1 MTAPQPFERHYH
13 FQEGFFPSQNPINGL
28 EGTCIDGLN
37 AWLHGDVFRSDR
49 GALQGDQTVG
59 AHPLMLVG
67 DTSEFNDS
75 SFGGMDGGLG
85 TVTSHLGLV
94 WFAGLGNACINNAV
108 IGASAGSL
116 YVIVNEQAIPVGL
129 GAPTEAPGF
138 EPSSTPSSK
147 FTGGSWSVAL
157 AKFRPLTGAVSN
169 RTPPSVTIAVTN
181 LKGHLTLPADPED
194 GTTAWLVY
202 GSRRN
207 FGGIGPWFRATNI
220 DPIPVGTAVDSP
232 LLDIDWLDGELGDLA
247 PLLNDP
253 PPRNDVTHCVALGA
267 VMVAI
272 TRFGM
277 CHPSGVG
284 QPEAYDPGLA
294 VKVPSGEAP
303 TGVTSRGTDGVV
315 FIATAN
321 SLNALVLSGATDIP
335 VLPRGIWESTGFAH
349 GNAFCLAHNEI
360 YGYSGMPVRTQG
372 TEAPDTSFAIPVERY
387 MTDSGFTRENTFVV
401 FDERNHAVLFC
412 SGALAL
418 PYMMREGRWS
428 VPIALPG
435 TVTACVARKGQANL
449 NIGNHL
455 YTLDTA
461 NGGSSWFLQSPYQ
474 GPAGR
479 LWTLQGYRAT
489 AQNNLTHDILKDL
502 GQTSVGGRF
511 PLAHTAPHGSP
522 PVTKFQRFVRS
533 AAVRIS
539 GTTGDQTYH
548 DSTISG
554 VVEPAEH

>member
-49 GALQGDQTVG
+49 GATAGPATMG

-67 DTSEFNDS
+67 DTSEFPDS
-75 SFGGMDGGLG
+75 PYGGMDGGLG
-85 TVTSHLGLV
+85 TVTSHVGLI
-94 WFAGLGNACINNAV
+94 WFAGIGNACINNV
-108 IGASAGSL
+108 VLGASGGSL
-116 YVIVNEQAIPVGL
+116 YVIVNEQVYPVGL
-129 GAPTEAPGF
+129 IEPTDAPVFT
-138 EPSSTPSSK
+138 PSAEPSSK

-157 AKFRPLTGAVSN
+157 AKFRQVTGAVSN
-169 RTPPSVTIAVTN
+169 RTPPSETIAVTN
-181 LKGHLTLPADPED
+181 LKGHLALPTPPTD
-194 GTTAWLVY
+194 GTTHWLVY

-207 FGGIGPWFRATNI
+207 FGGIGPWFRVTSI
-220 DPIPVGTAVDSP
+220 DPIGINDGEV
-232 LLDIDWLDGELGDLA
+232 DIDWLDGELGDLA

-253 PPRNDVTHCVALGA
+253 PPQSDVTHCAALGA

-277 CHPSGVG
+277 CHPSTVG
-284 QPEAYDPGLA
+284 QPESYDPGLA
-294 VKVPSGEAP
+294 IKVPSGEAP

-372 TEAPDTSFAIPVERY
+372 SEAPDTSFAIPVERY

-412 SGALAL
+412 SGNRAL

-428 VPIALPG
+428 VPISLPG
-435 TVTACVARKGQANL
+435 TVQACVARNGQANL
-449 NIGNHL
+449 AINSTL

-461 NGGSSWFLQSPYQ
+461 GAGGSWFLQSPYQ

-479 LWTLQGYRAT
+479 MWTLQGYRAS

-511 PLAHTAPHGSP
+511 PLAHTAKHGSP

-539 GTTGDQTYH
+539 GSTGNQSYH